1 MTPTKKIYLY
11 DTTLR
16 DGTQS
21 ETVSLSV
28 MDKIV
33 ITQKLDQFGI
43 HYVEG
48 GYPGSN
54 PKDKEFFE
62 KGKRLR
68 LKTAKLCAFG
78 MTRRVGK
85 KVGEDPNMK
94 ALLSAE
100 TPVITVVGKS
110 WDFHVTEALRTTLDE
125 NLKAIRETMDYLKK
139 RTEEVFFDAEHFFDG
154 YKRNPKYAMKTLA
167 AAVDGGADWLV
178 LCDTNGGS
186 LPSEIARI
194 VREVRK
200 ATRIPLGIHT
210 HNDSEMAVA
219 NTLVAVENG
228 ATQVQGTIN
237 GYGER
242 CGNANLCSIIPN
254 LALKMGCEVIPPGQ
268 LGELTGLSRYVAE
281 VANLGH
287 WLHQPFVGSAAFAH
301 KGGMHVSAIRRHPGT
316 YEHIEPGTIG
326 NRRRVLISDLSGR
339 SNILSKFQEKGIQ
352 FKPGDP
358 AAEGILEQIK
368 DLEHKGYQFE
378 AAEGSFEILVRRAM
392 GTHVPFFE
400 LKGFR
405 VIDEKRSEGEEP
417 IAEATIMV
425 QVDGT
430 VEHTAALGNG
440 PVNAMDNAIRKALE
454 KFYPELS
461 EVELLDYKVRVIS
474 SGGTGS
480 SVRVLIRSGDKETEW
495 GTVGVSHNI
504 IEASWQALV
513 DSIRYKLWRSRGII
527 PGEEG

>member
-1 MTPTKKIYLY
+1 MAAIKKVFLY

-21 ETVSLSV
+21 EEVSLSV
-28 MDKIV
+28 EDKVAIAER
-33 ITQKLDQFGI
+33 LDQFGI
-43 HYVEG
+43 HYIEG

-54 PKDKEFFE
+54 PKDKEFFAL
-62 KGKRLR
+62 GKRLR

-85 KVGEDPNMK
+85 KVEEDPNMK

-125 NLKAIRETMDYLKK
+125 NLKAIRETMEYLKK
-139 RTEEVFFDAEHFFDG
+139 RTEQVFFDAEHFFDG
-154 YKRNPKYAMKTLA
+154 YKRNPKYAMKTLSA
-167 AAVDGGADWLV
+167 ARDGGADCLV

-186 LPSEIARI
+186 LPSEVAKI

-200 ATRIPLGIHT
+200 AIRAPLGIHT
-210 HNDSEMAVA
+210 HNDGEMAVA

-228 ATQVQGTIN
+228 VTQVQGTIN

-242 CGNANLCSIIPN
+242 CGNANLISIIPN
-254 LALKMGCEVIPPGQ
+254 LALKMGREVLPKGQ
-268 LGELTGLSRYVAE
+268 MKKLTDLSRYVAE

-287 WLHQPFVGSAAFAH
+287 WLHQPFVGGAAFAH
-301 KGGMHVSAIRRHPGT
+301 KGGMHVSAVRRHPAT
-316 YEHIEPGTIG
+316 YEHIDPETVGS
-326 NRRRVLISDLSGR
+326 RRRVLISDLSGR
-339 SNILSKFQEKGIQ
+339 SNIISKFQEKGIE
-352 FKPGDP
+352 FKTGDP
-358 AAEGILEQIK
+358 AAERILEQIK

-378 AAEGSFEILVRRAM
+378 AAEASFEILVHRTM
-392 GTHVPFFE
+392 GTHNPFFK

-405 VIDEKRSEGEEP
+405 VIDEKRSEKETP
-417 IAEATIMV
+417 FAEATIMV
-425 QVDGT
+425 EVDGT

-440 PVNAMDNAIRKALE
+440 PVNAMDNALRKALE

-461 EVELLDYKVRVIS
+461 EVELLDYKVRVIGA
-474 SGGTGS
+474 GGTGS
-480 SVRVLIRSGDKETEW
+480 SVRVLIRSGDKETQW

-513 DSIRYKLWRSRGII
+513 DGIRYKLWRSRGIL
-527 PGEEG
+527 PEEKR

>member
-186 LPSEIARI
+186 LPSEIAII

-268 LGELTGLSRYVAE
+268 LEELTGLSRYVAE

>member
-1 MTPTKKIYLY
+1 MTPMKKIYLY

-33 ITQKLDQFGI
+33 ITEKLDQFGI

-125 NLKAIRETMDYLKK
+125 NLKAIRETIDYLKK

-167 AAVDGGADWLV
+167 AARDGGADCLV

-200 ATRIPLGIHT
+200 ATRVPLGIHT

-219 NTLVAVENG
+219 NTLIAVENG

-254 LALKMGCEVIPPGQ
+254 LAMKMGCEVIPPGQ
-268 LGELTGLSRYVAE
+268 LEKLTDLSRYVAE

-301 KGGMHVSAIRRHPGT
+301 KGGMHVSAVRRHPGT

-358 AAEGILEQIK
+358 AAEGILEKIK

-392 GTHVPFFE
+392 GTHLPFFE

-405 VIDEKRSEGEEP
+405 VIDEKRSEGEAP

>member
-1 MTPTKKIYLY
+1 MTPGRKIYLY

-21 ETVSLSV
+21 EAVSLSV
-28 MDKIV
+28 MDKIA
-33 ITQKLDQFGI
+33 ITEKLDEFGI
-43 HYVEG
+43 HYIEG

-54 PKDKEFFE
+54 PKDKEYFE
-62 KGKRLR
+62 RARRLNLR
-68 LKTAKLCAFG
+68 QAKLCAFG
-78 MTRRVGK
+78 MTRRVGR
-85 KVGEDPNMK
+85 KVEEDANMK

-110 WDFHVTEALRTTLDE
+110 WDFHVTEALRTTLPE
-125 NLKAIRETMDYLKK
+125 NLKAIRETVEFLKK
-139 RTEEVFFDAEHFFDG
+139 RAELVFYDAEHFFDG
-154 YKRNPKYAMKTLA
+154 YKRNPKYASRTLA
-167 AAVDGGADWLV
+167 AAEEGGADCLI

-186 LPSEIARI
+186 LPSEVAKI
-194 VREVRK
+194 VRTVRK
-200 ATRIPLGIHT
+200 STGLPLGIHT

-219 NTLVAVENG
+219 TTIAAVENG
-228 ATQVQGTIN
+228 ATQVQGTMN

-242 CGNANLCSIIPN
+242 CGNANLCSVIPN
-254 LALKMGCEVIPPGQ
+254 LELKMGYAVLPPGNVRK
-268 LGELTGLSRYVAE
+268 LTEVSRYVAE

-287 WLHQPFVGSAAFAH
+287 WLHQPFVGAAAFAH

-316 YEHIEPGTIG
+316 YEHIEPDAVG
-326 NRRRVLISDLSGR
+326 NHRRVLISDLSGR
-339 SNILSKFQEKGIQ
+339 SNILSKFHEKGIQ

-358 AAEGILEQIK
+358 TAENILEQIK

-378 AAEGSFEILVRRAM
+378 AAEASFEMLVRRTT
-392 GTHVPFFE
+392 GTHKPFFE

-405 VIDEKRSEGEEP
+405 VIDEKRSEEEEP

-461 EVELLDYKVRVIS
+461 EVQLLDYKVRVIS
-474 SGGTGS
+474 AGGTGS
-480 SVRVLIRSGDKETEW
+480 SVRVLIQSGDSETQW

-504 IEASWQALV
+504 IEASWKALV
-513 DSIRYKLWRSRGII
+513 DSIRYKLWKTRGLL
-527 PGEEG
+527 PGSSP

>member
-1 MTPTKKIYLY
+1 MTPRKKVFLY

-21 ETVSLSV
+21 EEVSLSV
-28 MDKIV
+28 MDKV
-33 ITQKLDQFGI
+33 TITERLDEFGI
-43 HYVEG
+43 HYIEG

-62 KGKRLR
+62 RGKRLR

-85 KVGEDPNMK
+85 KAAEDANMK
-94 ALLSAE
+94 SLLSAE

-125 NLKAIRETMDYLKK
+125 NLKAIRETVEFLKE
-139 RTEEVFFDAEHFFDG
+139 RTEEIIFDAEHFFDG
-154 YKRNPKYAMKTLA
+154 YKRNKKYALKTLA
-167 AAVDGGADWLV
+167 AARDGGADWLI

-186 LPSEIARI
+186 LPSEIAKI

-200 ATRIPLGIHT
+200 TTKIPLGIHT

-254 LALKMGCEVIPPGQ
+254 LALKMGYEVLPKGHIKK
-268 LGELTGLSRYVAE
+268 LRDLSRYVAE

-287 WLHQPFVGSAAFAH
+287 WLHQPFVGGAAFAH

-316 YEHIEPGTIG
+316 YEHITPETVG
-326 NRRRVLISDLSGR
+326 NHRRVLISDLSGR
-339 SNILSKFQEKGIQ
+339 SNILSKFQEKGIE
-352 FKPGDP
+352 FKTGDP
-358 AAEGILEQIK
+358 ATEGILESIK

-378 AAEGSFEILVRRAM
+378 AAEASFEILVRRAM
-392 GTHVPFFE
+392 GTHEPFFE

-405 VIDEKRSEGEEP
+405 VIDEKRSEGEAP
-417 IAEATIMV
+417 VAEATIMV
-425 QVDGT
+425 EVDGT

-461 EVELLDYKVRVIS
+461 EVELLDYKVRVLS
-474 SGGTGS
+474 AGGTGS
-480 SVRVLIRSGDKETEW
+480 SVRVLIRSGDKETQW

-513 DSIRYKLWRSRGII
+513 DGIRYKLWKSRGVI
-527 PGEEG
+527 PGGEG

>member
-1 MTPTKKIYLY
+1 MTPKKKIYLY

-21 ETVSLSV
+21 EEVSLSV
-28 MDKIV
+28 MDKV
-33 ITQKLDQFGI
+33 AITERLDEFGI
-43 HYVEG
+43 HYIEG

-62 KGKRLR
+62 LGKHMRLR
-68 LKTAKLCAFG
+68 NARLCAFG

-85 KVGEDPNMK
+85 KVSEDANMK

-125 NLKAIRETMDYLKK
+125 NLRAIRETVEFLKG
-139 RTEEVFFDAEHFFDG
+139 RTDEIIYDAEHFFDG
-154 YKRNPKYAMKTLA
+154 YKRNPRYAMRTLK

-186 LPSEIARI
+186 LPSEVAKI
-194 VREVRK
+194 VRTVRK
-200 ATRIPLGIHT
+200 SVRIPLGIHT

-242 CGNANLCSIIPN
+242 CGNANLCSIIPT
-254 LALKMGCEVIPPGQ
+254 LALKMGHKVLPTGQ
-268 LGELTGLSRYVAE
+268 MKKLVDLSRYVAE

-287 WLHQPFVGSAAFAH
+287 WLHQPYVGAAAFAH

-316 YEHIEPGTIG
+316 YEHITPETVG
-326 NRRRVLISDLSGR
+326 NQRRVLISDLSGR
-339 SNILSKFQEKGIQ
+339 SNIQSKFQEKGIQ

-358 AAEGILEQIK
+358 ASEGILEKIK
-368 DLEHKGYQFE
+368 DLEHKGFQFE
-378 AAEGSFEILVRRAM
+378 AAEASFEILARRAM
-392 GTHVPFFE
+392 GMHMPFFE

-405 VIDEKRSEGEEP
+405 VIDEKRSEGEAP

-425 QVDGT
+425 EVDGT
-430 VEHTAALGNG
+430 VEHTAAMGNG

-461 EVELLDYKVRVIS
+461 EVELLDYKVRVLS
-474 SGGTGS
+474 AGGTGS
-480 SVRVLIRSGDKETEW
+480 SVRVLIRSGDKESQW

-513 DSIRYKLWRSRGII
+513 DGIRYKLWKSRGII
-527 PGEEG
+527 PEKEG

>member
-1 MTPTKKIYLY
+1 MKRIRLY

-21 ETVSLSV
+21 EEMSLSV
-28 MDKIV
+28 MDKLA
-33 ITQKLDQFGI
+33 ITEKLDEFGI

-54 PKDKEFFE
+54 PKDKEYFE
-62 KGKRLR
+62 SARRLR
-68 LKTAKLCAFG
+68 LHNAKLCAFG

-85 KVGEDPNMK
+85 KVEEDANMK

-125 NLKAIRETMDYLKK
+125 NLKAVRETVEYLRK
-139 RTEEVFFDAEHFFDG
+139 RVELVFFDAEHFFDG
-154 YKRNPKYAMKTLA
+154 YKRNPKYALKVLGA
-167 AAVDGGADWLV
+167 AADGGADTLV

-186 LPSEIARI
+186 LPSEVGRI
-194 VREVRK
+194 VETVRK
-200 ATRIPLGIHT
+200 TTSLPLGIHT
-210 HNDSEMAVA
+210 HNDGDMAVA
-219 NTLVAVENG
+219 NSIVAVEHG
-228 ATQVQGTIN
+228 VTQIQGTIN

-242 CGNANLCSIIPN
+242 CGNANLCSIIPA
-254 LALKMGCEVIPPGQ
+254 LQLKMGREVLPPEQ
-268 LGELTGLSRYVAE
+268 IRKLTVLSRYVAE
-281 VANLGH
+281 IANLGH
-287 WLHQPFVGSAAFAH
+287 WLHQPYVGNAAFAH
-301 KGGMHVSAIRRHPGT
+301 KGGMHVSAIRRNPET
-316 YEHIEPGTIG
+316 YEHIAPELVG

-339 SNILSKFQEKGIQ
+339 SNILAKAQEKGLK
-352 FKPGDP
+352 FKPGDRD
-358 AAEGILEQIK
+358 AEKVLEQIK
-368 DLEHKGYQFE
+368 DLEHKGFQFE
-378 AAEGSFEILVRRAM
+378 GAEASFELLVLKAQGETER
-392 GTHVPFFE
+392 FFD

-405 VIDEKRSEGEEP
+405 VIDEKRSEKEHP

-425 QVDGT
+425 EVDGK

-440 PVNAMDNAIRKALE
+440 PVNAMDNAVRKALE

-461 EVELLDYKVRVIS
+461 ELKLLDYKVRVITA
-474 SGGTGS
+474 GGTGS
-480 SVRVLIRSGDKETEW
+480 SVRVLIQSGDKDGKW

-513 DSIRYKLWRSRGII
+513 DSIRYKLWRSRRGLHE
-527 PGEEG
+527 GES

>member
-1 MTPTKKIYLY
+1 MTSKKKIFLY

-21 ETVSLSV
+21 EEVSLSV
-28 MDKIV
+28 MDKV
-33 ITQKLDQFGI
+33 AITERLDEFGI
-43 HYVEG
+43 HYIEG

-62 KGKRLR
+62 RGKHLR

-85 KVGEDPNMK
+85 KAAEDANMK
-94 ALLSAE
+94 SLLSAD

-125 NLKAIRETMDYLKK
+125 NLKAIRETVEFLKE
-139 RTEEVFFDAEHFFDG
+139 RTEEIIFDAEHFFDG
-154 YKRNPKYAMKTLA
+154 YKRNPKYALKTLA
-167 AAVDGGADWLV
+167 AARDGGADWLV

-186 LPSEIARI
+186 LPSEIAKI

-200 ATRIPLGIHT
+200 TTKIPLGIHT

-228 ATQVQGTIN
+228 VTQVQGTIN

-254 LALKMGCEVIPPGQ
+254 LALKMGHEVLPKGQ
-268 LGELTGLSRYVAE
+268 MKNLRDLSRYVAE

-287 WLHQPFVGSAAFAH
+287 WLHQPFVGGAAFAH

-316 YEHIEPGTIG
+316 YEHITPDTVG
-326 NRRRVLISDLSGR
+326 NHRRVLISDLSGR
-339 SNILSKFQEKGIQ
+339 SNILSKFQEKGIE
-352 FKPGDP
+352 FKTGDP
-358 AAEGILEQIK
+358 ATEGILESIK

-378 AAEGSFEILVRRAM
+378 GAEASFEILVRRAM
-392 GTHVPFFE
+392 GTHEPFFE

-425 QVDGT
+425 EVDGT
-430 VEHTAALGNG
+430 VEHTAALGKG

-461 EVELLDYKVRVIS
+461 EVELLDYKVRVLS
-474 SGGTGS
+474 AGGTGS
-480 SVRVLIRSGDKETEW
+480 SVRVLIRSGDKETQW

-513 DSIRYKLWRSRGII
+513 DGIRYKLWKSRGII